1 MPFIVE
7 DGTGVAGATSY
18 LSVEDADLFHED
30 GLYSDDWLEVTLT
43 LPRKE
48 RALMAASRMLDD
60 LWRWNGVSAT
70 TVQGLD
76 WPLLGI
82 TGDAVFPSDIKRA
95 TAEVALWLI
104 RNPPGSGGAPAAQ
117 QTVEGVKLG
126 PMELTFAVPN
136 DPEPVKAETF
146 PASVARYLSQYGSM
160 GSGGHVMRLRR

>member
-30 GLYSDDWLEVTLT
+30 ALYSDEWLEDTLT

-60 LWRWNGVSAT
+60 LWRWRGVSVTAT
-70 TVQGLD
+70 QGLD
-76 WPLLGI
+76 WPLLATDG
-82 TGDAVFPSDIKRA
+82 TAYFPYDIKRA

-104 RNPPGSGGAPAAQ
+104 RNPPGSGGAPVAQ

-126 PMELTFAVPN
+126 PMELTFAVPS
-136 DPEPVKAETF
+136 DPEPIEVELF
-146 PASVARYLSQYGSM
+146 PASVARYLNQYGSM